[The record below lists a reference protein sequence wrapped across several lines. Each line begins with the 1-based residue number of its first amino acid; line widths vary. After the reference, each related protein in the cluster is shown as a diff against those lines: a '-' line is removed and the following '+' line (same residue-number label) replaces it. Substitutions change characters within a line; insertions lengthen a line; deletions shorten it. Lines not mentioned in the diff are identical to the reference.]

1 MQPVYQQGRFWGRIT
16 QGVACLAGLC
26 AFALTGR
33 IADGG
38 GGLAD
43 NRTEIV

>member
-1 MQPVYQQGRFWGRIT
+1 MVSLR
-16 QGVACLAGLC
+16 LAGLC

-33 IADGG
+33 IADGEG
-38 GGLAD
+38 GPAD